1 MPLLI
6 LSMGVAEP
14 LTTRRA
20 AHARRVGAFHSDSRD
35 ALTRPL
41 QVRALVSLFSHRND
55 TPRAT
60 FYARVGLLEQLRH
73 LSGYGVYRDL
83 TGTQQTLS
91 EAVAEWDYEQ
101 QDTSVLAVCGRSS

>member
-1 MPLLI
+1 MLPPSSLVGQHARMPLLI

-14 LTTRRA
+14 LTARRA

-60 FYARVGLLEQLRH
+60 ILRACRSAGTVKAVVRLAR
-73 LSGYGVYRDL
+73 
-83 TGTQQTLS
+83 
-91 EAVAEWDYEQ
+91 
-101 QDTSVLAVCGRSS
+101 